1 MRLAVNASGLA
12 KGGVLALILRLWGF
26 LCRQD
31 LVKLHVWY
39 SRLEVAEKTRIKILA
54 IEFHP
59 FIVGQPVWNW
69 LNKCFFMR

>member
-39 SRLEVAEKTRIKILA
+39 SRLEVAKKLE
-54 IEFHP
+54 
-59 FIVGQPVWNW
+59 
-69 LNKCFFMR
+69 